1 MTYAEPVECAPAT
14 SPRTPAGNESVAGGS
29 MDDANWAA
37 MRGLA
42 IVMAML
48 VVVSTT
54 LAFGSALLG

>member
-1 MTYAEPVECAPAT
+1 LTSDELVERALAT
-14 SPRTPAGNESVAGGS
+14 EPRTPAGLEPVAGGS
-29 MDDANWAA
+29 MDGANWAA

>member
-1 MTYAEPVECAPAT
+1 
-14 SPRTPAGNESVAGGS
+14 
-29 MDDANWAA
+29 MDDSNWTA

-48 VVVSTT
+48 LVVSTT